1 MRHRFAYTSTA
12 WLESALHIDREVG
25 VMNDFHSKQ
34 PTLGPRA
41 RGKWRPVITLSIGG
55 SSVKLI
61 IEPIIKLILSS
72 TIIMPGPRK
81 SKRPADTPVSTSIS
95 PADLVQDLTSQ
106 RSSIAL
112 AATSA
117 AIALSIGSA
126 FSDTR
131 DTSIAGATVGGR
143 DVEWQTAYAAVR
155 MAVETIKESSDLCL
169 PLKAVV
175 GAISALMKNYDV
187 SVSC

>member
-1 MRHRFAYTSTA
+1 M
-12 WLESALHIDREVG
+12 
-25 VMNDFHSKQ
+25 
-34 PTLGPRA
+34 
-41 RGKWRPVITLSIGG
+41 
-55 SSVKLI
+55 
-61 IEPIIKLILSS
+61 
-72 TIIMPGPRK
+72 
-81 SKRPADTPVSTSIS
+81 
-95 PADLVQDLTSQ
+95 
-106 RSSIAL
+106 AL

-126 FSDTR
+126 FSDSR
-131 DTSIAGATVGGR
+131 DTSIAGTTVGGR

-187 SVSC
+187 SMSCSRAESLLIFRLFPIPANIG